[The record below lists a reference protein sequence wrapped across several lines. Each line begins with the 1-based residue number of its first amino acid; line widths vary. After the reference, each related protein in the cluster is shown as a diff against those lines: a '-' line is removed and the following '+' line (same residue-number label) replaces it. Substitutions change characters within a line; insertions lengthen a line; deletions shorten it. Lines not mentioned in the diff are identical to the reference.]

1 MHPDSAPEPL
11 DHEFGDLLVADLDR
25 RVAHLL
31 AGRAGT
37 LSPLAHRETTARL
50 KSLVAAWSHPGSGH
64 HHDDRLLPVADVL
77 LAQLAAAQTPSGLFD
92 SSNLAS
98 PPDTAFTVND
108 LCLTAELAGREEA
121 LTGIA
126 DGLRE
131 VARRTLPP
139 LLTGGVHTPNHR
151 WELASA
157 LARLDALLGHEPA
170 VRARVEEWLAEGV
183 DQQPDG
189 MYSERSPLYAGAVTN
204 PSLLVLADLLE
215 RPDLLDPV
223 RRNLEAFLPLLDED
237 GLLESVHSR
246 RQDQHEV
253 GHPGAGF
260 VLPYRRFAVEEDRPD
275 FAAAARSLQRHGL
288 DGRQG
293 LPEVMVHPRLG
304 LALPAGPEEWR
315 WSGAA
320 LLPDSGL
327 AVEANGRTRTVV
339 FGGSDQPAVQTVRSG
354 TANTATFLRFRHGGA
369 VVQSLRLASDFFG
382 LGPFR
387 SATLEPRDGGGYV
400 LRQRLRAGYYQPLA
414 AADRDPLGAYP
425 LGDEG
430 RFHAAMAFERRAV
443 DAVEL
448 DTEVEVLPGPDGV
461 EVTLRSAG
469 AATSFALELSLRPG
483 GTLEGAEQLSAD
495 TYRLTGE
502 RCRWTVG
509 DDVLEIGP
517 GGGDGPDQPA
527 RYSGGEQYEYLQGG
541 HDAEGVRLYVTG
553 RTPGTVR
560 LSLRVRSEGLEPPT
574 NRVETGRSIR

>member
-1 MHPDSAPEPL
+1 MHPDPAPELL
-11 DHEFGDLLVADLDR
+11 DRGFTDLLVADLDR
-25 RVAHLL
+25 RVAQLL

-50 KSLVAAWSHPGSGH
+50 KSLVAAWSHPGSAH
-64 HHDDRLLPVADVL
+64 HHDDRLLPPADGL
-77 LAQLAAAQTPSGLFD
+77 LRQLAAAQTPSGLFD

-131 VARRTLPP
+131 IGRRTLPP

-151 WELASA
+151 WELTSA

-183 DQQPDG
+183 DQQSDG

-204 PSLLVLADLLE
+204 PSLLVLADLLD

-253 GHPGAGF
+253 GHPGTAF
-260 VLPYRRFAVEEDRPD
+260 VLPYRRFALEEDRPD

-288 DGRQG
+288 DGRHG
-293 LPEVMVHPRLG
+293 LPEVMAHPRLG

-320 LLPDSGL
+320 QLADSGL
-327 AVEANGRTRTVV
+327 AVEASGRTRTVV
-339 FGGSDQPAVQTVRSG
+339 FGGSDQPAVQAVRSG
-354 TANTATFLRFRHGGA
+354 TANTATFLRFRHGSA
-369 VVQSLRLASDFFG
+369 VVQSLRLSSDFFG

-387 SATLEPRDGGGYV
+387 SETLEPRDGGGYV

-425 LGDEG
+425 WGT
-430 RFHAAMAFERRAV
+430 RAASTPRWPSSGVPSTPSSWTPRSRSCPARTGSRWSCV
-443 DAVEL
+443 P
-448 DTEVEVLPGPDGV
+448 PGPRRPSPWNCPCARMAPWKAPSSCPRTPTGSPV
-461 EVTLRSAG
+461 SAAAGPWGATSWRSAR
-469 AATSFALELSLRPG
+469 AA
-483 GTLEGAEQLSAD
+483 
-495 TYRLTGE
+495 
-502 RCRWTVG
+502 
-509 DDVLEIGP
+509 
-517 GGGDGPDQPA
+517 
-527 RYSGGEQYEYLQGG
+527 
-541 HDAEGVRLYVTG
+541 
-553 RTPGTVR
+553 GTV
-560 LSLRVRSEGLEPPT
+560 PPSRPT
-574 NRVETGRSIR
+574 TPAESSTSTCGAVTTRRGCASTSPAGPRGRCGSRCGCARRDSNPQPTG